1 MSDQRPLAARQGD
14 LEGTPSPATAVE
26 LYVLGYNGPIDEEGL
41 GHPDRFV
48 WRYAVLGPPGEAA
61 TVLAFSSMPKLIAF
75 TRAVNGRQA
84 FTLPTEARRCRLASP
99 LPAGISV
106 WTDPE
111 LDVYLTRYASM
122 QARERVID
130 GLEA

>member
-1 MSDQRPLAARQGD
+1 MSDQRPASAQQGP
-14 LEGTPSPATAVE
+14 LGGTATQGAAVE
-26 LYVLGYNGPIDEEGL
+26 LYVLGYNGPVDEEGL
-41 GHPDRFV
+41 GRPDRFV
-48 WRYAVLGPPGEAA
+48 WRYAVLGPPGASA

-84 FTLPTEARRCRLASP
+84 FALPTEARRFRLASSM
-99 LPAGISV
+99 PAGITV

-111 LDVYLTRYASM
+111 VDAFVSRYASL
-122 QARERVID
+122 QARELVID